1 MKIEDIQFP
10 VYRKYK
16 NNKSYFKII
25 NPLEFEQIQ
34 VVGAKKIVSHTE
46 AKLFPERSF
55 VHDLIFNYKEMAE
68 EIGEGE
74 YMAIMNK
81 KWRIV

>member
-1 MKIEDIQFP
+1 MIEDIHFP

-25 NPLEFEQIQ
+25 HPGRFEEVQII
-34 VVGAKKIVSHTE
+34 GSKKIIKQIE

-55 VHDLIFNYKEMAE
+55 VHDLLVNYKEMAD
-68 EIGEGE
+68 EITESE
-74 YMAIMNK
+74 YLSIRPEA
-81 KWRIV
+81 

>member
-25 NPLEFEQIQ
+25 NAHEFEQIQ

-46 AKLFPERSF
+46 AKLFPEMSF
-55 VHDLIFNYKEMAE
+55 VRDLIFNYEEMAV
-68 EIGEGE
+68 EIGERE
-74 YMAIMNK
+74 YEEVINEGL
-81 KWRIV
+81 